1 MPSREEHW
9 NIIDTETFNLY
20 QNVMINLVG
29 EAYGKG
35 YIYMWEYQYKF
46 MMCFSFLALYS
57 EKSEK

>member
-1 MPSREEHW
+1 
-9 NIIDTETFNLY
+9 
-20 QNVMINLVG
+20 MINLVG
-29 EAYGKG
+29 EADGKG